1 MTTDP
6 QESEKKAQPD
16 SVELIQALNAI
27 ALALQKSV
35 GNEENVYTV
44 FQEQVIA
51 LGLRGGISELD
62 ERGET
67 LNFRNIAISNP
78 LRKILGRFERRGK
91 TPAEGYTIRVNKVD
105 VYQKVTQEG
114 QSIFVPDTTVLA
126 SQVVSNWIKPLA
138 KPVLAF
144 LGSPPGIFTPLIY
157 DGKIKGMLNMVGSSL
172 TAEDV
177 PTMRAFANQIAVAL
191 ENARLVRKLKT
202 ANEELETAYQ
212 KTLEGWVQAL
222 DLRDNETEGHTLR
235 TAELTVHLARLMGV
249 PEADLPNL
257 CRGALLHDIGK
268 MAIPDNILKK
278 PGPLTEAEWQI
289 MRQHPQ
295 TAFSWLSSI
304 DYLKPALVIP
314 YCHHERWDGNG
325 YVQGL
330 VGEQIPLW
338 ARIFS
343 VIDAWDAMRSD
354 RPYRKAFPEAE
365 TRQFIRQESG
375 KKFDPQV
382 VEAFLDLLARYPE
395 LAAKKR

>member
-1 MTTDP
+1 MVTDP
-6 QESEKKAQPD
+6 QGTEKKAQPD
-16 SVELIQALNAI
+16 SLELIQALNAI

-35 GNEENVYTV
+35 GSEENVYTV
-44 FQEQVIA
+44 FQDQVIT

-67 LNFRNIAISNP
+67 LNFRNVAISNP
-78 LRKILGRFERRGK
+78 LRKILGRFEKQGK
-91 TPAEGYTIRVNKVD
+91 TPAKGYNVPVNKVD

-114 QSIFVPDTTVLA
+114 QSVFVPDTTTLA
-126 SQVVSNWIKPLA
+126 RQVVSTWFKPLA
-138 KPVLAF
+138 KPLLAF

-172 TAEDV
+172 TEADV

-222 DLRDNETEGHTLR
+222 DLRDNVTEGHTLR
-235 TAELTVHLARLMGV
+235 TAELTVHLARQMGV
-249 PEADLPNL
+249 AEADLPHL
-257 CRGALLHDIGK
+257 RRGALLHDIGK

-278 PGPLTEAEWQI
+278 PGPLTEAEWQV

-314 YCHHERWDGNG
+314 YYHHERWDGSG

-330 VGEQIPLW
+330 VRDQIPLW
-338 ARIFS
+338 ARIFT

-354 RPYRKAFPEAE
+354 RPYRKAIPEAD
-365 TRQFIRQESG
+365 TLKIIRQESG
-375 KKFDPQV
+375 NKFDPQV
-382 VEAFLDLLARYPE
+382 VKAFFDLLTLQPE
-395 LAAKKR
+395 LTGKKR

>member
-1 MTTDP
+1 MATDP

-27 ALALQKSV
+27 ALSLQKSV
-35 GNEENVYTV
+35 GSEENVYTI

-62 ERGET
+62 ERGEI
-67 LNFRNIAISNP
+67 LNFRNVAVSNP
-78 LRKILGRFERRGK
+78 LRKILGRFEKRGK
-91 TPAEGYTIRVNKVD
+91 TPAKGYTIPVNKVD

-114 QSIFVPDTTVLA
+114 QSVFVPDTTTLA
-126 SQVVSNWIKPLA
+126 RQVISTWIKPLA
-138 KPVLAF
+138 KPVLAS

-157 DGKIKGMLNMVGSSL
+157 DGKIKGMLNMVGSNL

-177 PTMRAFANQIAVAL
+177 PTMQAFANQIAVAL

-202 ANEELETAYQ
+202 ANEELESAYQ

-235 TAELTVHLARLMGV
+235 TAELAVHLARLMGV
-249 PEADLPNL
+249 PEADLPHL

-268 MAIPDNILKK
+268 MAIPDSILKK
-278 PGPLTEAEWQI
+278 PGPLTEAEWLV

-295 TAFSWLSSI
+295 TAFEWLSSI
-304 DYLKPALVIP
+304 AYLKPALVIP
-314 YCHHERWDGNG
+314 YCHHERWDGGG

-330 VGEQIPLW
+330 VGDQIPLW
-338 ARIFS
+338 ARIFA

-354 RPYRKAFPEAE
+354 RPYRKAFTEAD
-365 TRQFIRQESG
+365 TLQFIRQESG
-375 KKFDPQV
+375 RKFDPQV
-382 VEAFLDLLARYPE
+382 VEAFFDLLARQPE
-395 LAAKKR
+395 KIRGQ